1 MAHHSSLSLVMAVI
15 FLWVAL
21 VVIGASSMAAD
32 QPSATI
38 VAIEGAST
46 TYRSIDRHGKVVTVQ
61 VPSQS
66 AADIRGADA
75 QGQVHATVTA
85 IDTTTNQV
93 KVQTPAGQ
101 TIMLALAP
109 ATLKGLQIGDP
120 FTFTVPASPRQ

>member
-21 VVIGASSMAAD
+21 VVVGASSMAAD

-75 QGQVHATVTA
+75 QVQATVTA

-101 TIMLALAP
+101 TIVLAMPP
-109 ATLKGLQIGDP
+109 AALRSIQIGDP
-120 FTFTVPASPRQ
+120 FTFTVPARPR

>member
-21 VVIGASSMAAD
+21 VVVGASSMAAD

-101 TIMLALAP
+101 TIVLAMPP
-109 ATLKGLQIGDP
+109 AALRSIQIGDP
-120 FTFTVPASPRQ
+120 FTFTVPARPR

>member
-15 FLWVAL
+15 FLWVVL
-21 VVIGASSMAAD
+21 VVVGASSMAAD

-101 TIMLALAP
+101 TIVLAMPP
-109 ATLKGLQIGDP
+109 AALRSIQIGDP
-120 FTFTVPASPRQ
+120 FTFTVPARPR

>member
-1 MAHHSSLSLVMAVI
+1 MTVR

-21 VVIGASSMAAD
+21 VIVGASSMAAD

-101 TIMLALAP
+101 TIVLAMLP
-109 ATLKGLQIGDP
+109 ASLRSIQIGDP
-120 FTFTVPASPRQ
+120 FTFTVSAPPR